1 MHFIKALT
9 VPIVISAVKGCSMP
23 GPMVSQAKQ
32 QLNAIIDAY
41 LSVSDVERVLVA
53 CDYADTAHDGVA
65 RKSGEP
71 YILHPIAVSCIL
83 AHMRLD
89 AETLMAALLH
99 DVIEDTE
106 FTKQDITEKFGLTV
120 AELVDG
126 VTKLSQSSDKEYNK
140 AASFRKILQATLQ
153 DPRVI
158 IIKLADRYHN
168 MTTLGALRP
177 DKRARIAQETFEIFV
192 PMARLVGM
200 NEMADNLEHLCY
212 QNLDLDMYNNVQEA
226 LLQTKP
232 KRCEYQTKWENNLT
246 TLLEQH
252 QITGRIKKK
261 NNNIELLRHFVKND
275 IDLQELTHSHAFEII
290 LQSIADCDR
299 LAEILKE
306 SFKVLSYAD
315 HIRRPLPGGNQ
326 SLMLRLKGE
335 KTTLSLTIQT
345 ELMRK
350 AARFGV
356 VLGENAPQ
364 ACRSAIQASMQ
375 NLNVLV
381 DGECAKTTF
390 SELLDYLH
398 QEKIWVYTPH
408 GHLHELPQGAT
419 AVDFAYSASLFLGN
433 HAVGAKINGET
444 KPLSTPLLSGQ
455 VIEIITDVLATPN
468 PDWLSFINTQKARRA
483 LQNILRDQD
492 QDEQRLV
499 GQQALNRALKLFNRS
514 VSDLSLADWE
524 NLLNWR
530 HLNDKEQLFEQ
541 IAVGDLLPQLVANHL
556 FSQDTIQ
563 TSNNSSR
570 LILGTDGIDVK
581 YAHCCNPVLGDPI
594 QGHLS
599 RRGLIV
605 HRARCHNLLHE
616 QQQHPENIM
625 PLQWTTEDSED
636 ISFTAY
642 LCLNMLLNDEQ
653 ISELIYLC
661 RKEKVGV
668 ETVRS
673 HEDKTYVNIVVHNRK
688 QIAEVIRN
696 LRMHF
701 GFPRISRLAQPIA
714 ITESAKVAS

>member
-1 MHFIKALT
+1 
-9 VPIVISAVKGCSMP
+9 MP
-23 GPMVSQAKQ
+23 GPQVSQARQ
-32 QLNAIIDAY
+32 QLKIIIDAY
-41 LSVSDVERVLVA
+41 LDASDVERVLVA
-53 CDYADTAHDGVA
+53 CDYADQAHDGVT

-71 YILHPIAVSCIL
+71 YILHPIAVSSIL
-83 AHMRLD
+83 SHMRLD
-89 AETLMAALLH
+89 TETLMAALLH

-106 FTKQDITEKFGLTV
+106 FSKEDITEKFGRTV

-126 VTKLSQSSDKEYNK
+126 VTKLSHSSDKAYNK

-168 MTTLGALRP
+168 MTTLESLRP
-177 DKRARIAQETFEIFV
+177 DKRARIAQETFDIFV
-192 PMARLVGM
+192 PMARIVGM

-212 QNLDLDMYNNVQEA
+212 QNLDLDMYNGVQQA

-232 KRCEYQTKWENNLT
+232 KRCQYQSLWEKNLT
-246 TLLEQH
+246 DLLQQH
-252 QITGRIKKK
+252 EISGRIKKK

-275 IDLQELTHSHAFEII
+275 INLQELTHSHAFEII
-290 LQSIADCDR
+290 LHSIADCDR
-299 LAEILKE
+299 LAEILRE
-306 SFKVLSYAD
+306 NFQILHYED

-326 SLMLRLKGE
+326 SLMMRLKGE

-381 DGECAKTTF
+381 DGACAKTTF

-408 GHLHELPQGAT
+408 GQLHELPQGAT
-419 AVDFAYSASLFLGN
+419 AVDFAYAASLFLGN
-433 HAVGAKINGET
+433 HAVGAKINGAS
-444 KPLSTPLLSGQ
+444 KPLSTPLTSGQ
-455 VIEIITDVLATPN
+455 VVEIITDVLATPN
-468 PDWLSFINTQKARRA
+468 PDWLSFVNTQKARRA

-492 QDEQRLV
+492 LEEQQLV
-499 GQQALNRALKLFNRS
+499 GQQALSRALKLFNRS
-514 VSDLSLADWE
+514 LKDLTDADWIDI
-524 NLLNWR
+524 LQWR
-530 HLNDKEQLFEQ
+530 HIDSKERLFEQ
-541 IAVGDLLPQLVANHL
+541 VAVGDLLPQLIANHL
-556 FSQDTIQ
+556 YAQHESVDTVYS
-563 TSNNSSR
+563 TR
-570 LILGTDGIDVK
+570 LIQGTEGVDVK

-616 QQQHPENIM
+616 QHLHPENIM
-625 PLQWTTEDSED
+625 PLHWSAED
-636 ISFTAY
+636 IDDVSFTAY
-642 LCLNMLLNDEQ
+642 LSIDMIMNDEQ
-653 ISELIYLC
+653 ISELIYQC
-661 RKEKVGV
+661 RKAKTGV
-668 ETVRS
+668 ESVHS
-673 HEDKTYVNIVVHNRK
+673 DNDKTYVNIVVHNRQ
-688 QIAEVIRN
+688 QIAQIIRD

-701 GFPRISRLAQPIA
+701 GFPRISRLAQPVHIS
-714 ITESAKVAS
+714 EASKAS

>member
-1 MHFIKALT
+1 
-9 VPIVISAVKGCSMP
+9 MP
-23 GPMVSQAKQ
+23 GEEVSQAKQ
-32 QLNAIIDAY
+32 QLKLIIDPY
-41 LSVSDVERVLVA
+41 LSVREVEKVLAA
-53 CDYADTAHDGVA
+53 CDFADLAHTGIT

-83 AHMRLD
+83 ANMRLD

-99 DVIEDTE
+99 DVIEDTQY
-106 FTKQDITEKFGLTV
+106 TKEDIIDKFGLTV

-177 DKRARIAQETFEIFV
+177 DKRARIAQETFDIFV

-200 NEMADNLEHLCY
+200 NEMGDNLENLCY
-212 QNLDLDMYNNVQEA
+212 QNLDLDMFDNVQNA

-232 KRCEYQTKWENNLT
+232 ERCKYQSIWEQNLAE
-246 TLLEQH
+246 LLHNYHIQ
-252 QITGRIKKK
+252 GRIKKK
-261 NNNIELLRHFVKND
+261 NNNIELLRHFVKNEM
-275 IDLQELTHSHAFEII
+275 DLQELTHSHAFEIV

-299 LAEILKE
+299 LEEALRENFQVIQ
-306 SFKVLSYAD
+306 YQD

-326 SLMLRLKGE
+326 SLLIKLKGE

-364 ACRSAIQASMQ
+364 TCRSAIQASMQ
-375 NLNVLV
+375 NLNTLI

-390 SELLDYLH
+390 NDLLDYLH

-408 GHLHELPQGAT
+408 GQLHELPQGAT
-419 AVDFAYSASLFLGN
+419 VVDFAYSASLFLGN
-433 HAVGAKINGET
+433 HAVGAKVDGEI
-444 KPLSTPLLSGQ
+444 KPLSTPLVSGQ

-483 LQNILRDQD
+483 LQHVLKDQD
-492 QDEQRLV
+492 IEEQRLV
-499 GQQALNRALKLFNRS
+499 GAQALSRALKLFNRS
-514 VSDLSLADWE
+514 INDLSEADWLD
-524 NLLNWR
+524 LLQWR
-530 HLNDKEQLFEQ
+530 HIDNKNTLFEQ

-556 FSQDTIQ
+556 FAHDKHPQVE
-563 TSNNSSR
+563 NSDR
-570 LILGTDGIDVK
+570 LIQSTEGVDVK
-581 YAHCCNPVLGDPI
+581 YAHCCNPILGDTI
-594 QGHLS
+594 QGHLT

-605 HRARCHNLLHE
+605 HRIRCHNLLHE
-616 QQQHPENIM
+616 QHLHPENIM
-625 PLQWTTEDSED
+625 PLQWKADD
-636 ISFTAY
+636 VDDVRFTAY
-642 LCLNMLLNDEQ
+642 LAIYMAMNDEQ
-653 ISELIYLC
+653 VSDLIYQC
-661 RKEKVGV
+661 RKNNAGV
-668 ETVRS
+668 EMVHSNEQRTF
-673 HEDKTYVNIVVHNRK
+673 VNIVVNNRK
-688 QIAEVIRN
+688 HIAKVIRD
-696 LRMHF
+696 LRMHY
-701 GFPRISRLAQPIA
+701 GFPRIERLDAPAPQMEI
-714 ITESAKVAS
+714 SKVS

>member
-1 MHFIKALT
+1 
-9 VPIVISAVKGCSMP
+9 MP
-23 GPMVSQAKQ
+23 GPQVSQAKQ
-32 QLNAIIDAY
+32 QLEIIIDAY
-41 LSVSDVERVLVA
+41 LSESDVERVLAA
-53 CDYADTAHDGVA
+53 CDYADMAHDGIV

-89 AETLMAALLH
+89 PETLMAALLH

-106 FTKQDITEKFGLTV
+106 FNKDDITETFGFTV

-126 VTKLSQSSDKEYNK
+126 VTKLSHSSDKEYNK

-158 IIKLADRYHN
+158 IVKLADRYHN
-168 MTTLGALRP
+168 MTTLDALRP
-177 DKRARIAQETFEIFV
+177 DKRARIARETFEIFV
-192 PMARLVGM
+192 PMARIVGM

-212 QNLDLDMYNNVQEA
+212 QNLDLDMYNNVQTA
-226 LLQTKP
+226 LQETKP
-232 KRCEYQTKWENNLT
+232 KRCEYQAKWEKNLT
-246 TLLEQH
+246 ELLQQH
-252 QITGRIKKK
+252 AIQGRIKKK

-299 LAEILKE
+299 LAEILTH
-306 SFKVLSYAD
+306 SFKIQSYED

-326 SLMLRLKGE
+326 SLMMRLKGE

-356 VLGENAPQ
+356 VLGESAPQ

-419 AVDFAYSASLFLGN
+419 AVDFAYAASLFLGN
-433 HAVGAKINGET
+433 HAVGAKINNET
-444 KPLSTPLLSGQ
+444 KPLSTPLVSGQ
-455 VIEIITDVLATPN
+455 VVEIITDVLATPN

-483 LQNILRDQD
+483 IQNILRDQD
-492 QDEQRLV
+492 PDEQRLV
-499 GQQALNRALKLFNRS
+499 GQQALNRALKLFHRS
-514 VSDLSLADWE
+514 IRDLTEADWK
-524 NLLNWR
+524 NLLEWR
-530 HLNDKEQLFEQ
+530 HVSSKEQLFEQ

-556 FSQDTIQ
+556 FAQDQHQNIA
-563 TSNNSSR
+563 SSDR
-570 LILGTDGIDVK
+570 LIQGTEGVDVK

-594 QGHLS
+594 QGHLT

-616 QQQHPENIM
+616 QHQHPENIM
-625 PLQWTTEDSED
+625 LLQWTSDDLED

-642 LCLNMLLNDEQ
+642 LSIDLDMNDEQ
-653 ISELIYLC
+653 ISDLIYQC
-661 RKEKVGV
+661 RKAHSGV
-668 ETVRS
+668 EMVRTQD
-673 HEDKTYVNIVVHNRK
+673 DKTYVNIVVHNRK
-688 QIAEVIRN
+688 QIAQIIRD
-696 LRMHF
+696 LRMYF
-701 GFPRISRLAQPIA
+701 GFPRIIRLAQPVVFS
-714 ITESAKVAS
+714 EASKAS

>member
-1 MHFIKALT
+1 
-9 VPIVISAVKGCSMP
+9 MP
-23 GPMVSQAKQ
+23 GADVNQAKQ
-32 QLNAIIDAY
+32 QLKTIIDAY
-41 LSVSDVERVLVA
+41 LSERDVERVLEA
-53 CDYADTAHDGVA
+53 CDYADMAHDGVT

-71 YILHPIAVSCIL
+71 YVLHPIAVSCIL

-106 FTKQDITEKFGLTV
+106 FSKEDITEKFGRVV

-126 VTKLSQSSDKEYNK
+126 VTKLSHSSDKEFNK

-158 IIKLADRYHN
+158 IIKLSDRYHN
-168 MTTLGALRP
+168 MTTLDALRP
-177 DKRARIAQETFEIFV
+177 DKRARIAQETFDVFV
-192 PMARLVGM
+192 PMARIVGM

-212 QNLDLDMYNNVQEA
+212 QNLDLDMYNNIQEV

-232 KRCEYQTKWENNLT
+232 KRCEYQAIWESKLSS
-246 TLLEQH
+246 LLEQH
-252 QITGRIKKK
+252 QLTGRIKKK

-275 IDLQELTHSHAFEII
+275 LNLQELTHSHAFEII
-290 LQSIADCDR
+290 LNSIADCDR
-299 LAEILKE
+299 LAEVLGE
-306 SFKVLSYAD
+306 NFKVLKYAD

-326 SLMLRLKGE
+326 SLLMTLKGE

-381 DGECAKTTF
+381 DGDCAKTTF
-390 SELLDYLH
+390 NDLLDYLH
-398 QEKIWVYTPH
+398 QEKIWVYTPQ

-419 AVDFAYSASLFLGN
+419 VVDFAYSASLFLGN
-433 HAVGAKINGET
+433 HAVGAKIDGET
-444 KPLSTPLLSGQ
+444 KSLSTALSHGQ
-455 VIEIITDVLATPN
+455 VIEIITDVLASPN

-492 QDEQRLV
+492 IEEQRLV
-499 GQQALNRALKLFNRS
+499 GQQALDRALKLFNRS
-514 VSDLSLADWE
+514 TKDLTPDDWTD
-524 NLLNWR
+524 LLQWR
-530 HLNDKEQLFEQ
+530 HLESKDRLFEQ

-556 FSQDTIQ
+556 FSQDHYSEDSQ
-563 TSNNSSR
+563 R
-570 LILGTDGIDVK
+570 LIQGTEGVDVK

-605 HRARCHNLLHE
+605 HRARCRNLLHE
-616 QQQHPENIM
+616 QHLHPENIM
-625 PLQWTTEDSED
+625 PLQWNNKHDAIEEV
-636 ISFTAY
+636 SFTAY
-642 LCLNMLLNDEQ
+642 LAIDMSLNDEQ
-653 ISELIYLC
+653 ISDLIYQC
-661 RKEKVGV
+661 RKEHTGV
-668 ETVRS
+668 EMVRPN
-673 HEDKTYVNIVVHNRK
+673 DGKTYVNIVVNNR
-688 QIAEVIRN
+688 QHIAKIIRE
-696 LRMHF
+696 LRMQF
-701 GFPRISRLAQPIA
+701 GFPRIGRLFQPIP
-714 ITESAKVAS
+714 INESSKVAS

>member
-1 MHFIKALT
+1 
-9 VPIVISAVKGCSMP
+9 MP
-23 GPMVSQAKQ
+23 GPQVSQARQ
-32 QLNAIIDAY
+32 QLKIIIDAY
-41 LSVSDVERVLVA
+41 LSVSEVERVLLA
-53 CDYADTAHDGVA
+53 CDYADIAHDGVT

-71 YILHPIAVSCIL
+71 YILHPIAVSSIL
-83 AHMRLD
+83 SHMRLD

-106 FTKQDITEKFGLTV
+106 FNKDDISKNFGHTV

-126 VTKLSQSSDKEYNK
+126 VTKLSHSSDKEYNK

-168 MTTLGALRP
+168 MTTLGSLRP
-177 DKRARIAQETFEIFV
+177 DKRRRIAQETFDIFV
-192 PMARLVGM
+192 PMARIVGM

-212 QNLDLDMYNNVQEA
+212 QNLDLDMYNNIQEA

-232 KRCEYQTKWENNLT
+232 KRCDYQSLWEKNLT
-246 TLLEQH
+246 DLLQQH
-252 QITGRIKKK
+252 QISGRIKKK

-275 IDLQELTHSHAFEII
+275 INLQELTHSHAFEII
-290 LQSIADCDR
+290 LHSIADCDR
-299 LAEILKE
+299 LAEILRE
-306 SFKVLSYAD
+306 NFQILHYED

-326 SLMLRLKGE
+326 SLMMRLKGE
-335 KTTLSLTIQT
+335 KTTLSLTLQT

-375 NLNVLV
+375 NLNVLI
-381 DGECAKTTF
+381 DGACAKTTF
-390 SELLDYLH
+390 SDLLDYLH

-444 KPLSTPLLSGQ
+444 KPLSTPLVSGQ

-468 PDWLSFINTQKARRA
+468 PDWLSFVNTQKARRA
-483 LQNILRDQD
+483 LQNILREQD
-492 QDEQRLV
+492 IEEQQLV

-514 VSDLSLADWE
+514 SKDLTEADWIDI
-524 NLLNWR
+524 LQWR
-530 HLNDKEQLFEQ
+530 HVETKEQLFEQ

-556 FSQDTIQ
+556 FAHDQNIEIQ
-563 TSNNSSR
+563 FSTR
-570 LILGTDGIDVK
+570 LIQGTEGVDVK

-616 QQQHPENIM
+616 QHLHPENIM
-625 PLQWTTEDSED
+625 PLQWSSEDIED
-636 ISFTAY
+636 ISFNAY
-642 LCLNMLLNDEQ
+642 LSIDLSMNDEQ
-653 ISELIYLC
+653 ISDLIYQC
-661 RKEKVGV
+661 RKEKTGV
-668 ETVRS
+668 EMV
-673 HEDKTYVNIVVHNRK
+673 HNHDGKTYVNIVVHNRK
-688 QIAEVIRN
+688 QIAQIIRD

-701 GFPRISRLAQPIA
+701 GFPRIARLGQPIN
-714 ITESAKVAS
+714 ISETSKAS

>member
-1 MHFIKALT
+1 
-9 VPIVISAVKGCSMP
+9 MP
-23 GPMVSQAKQ
+23 GAEVSQAKQ
-32 QLNAIIDAY
+32 QLKLIVDAY
-41 LSVSDVERVLVA
+41 LSEQDVEQVLAA
-53 CDYADTAHDGVA
+53 CDYADLAHDGVT

-89 AETLMAALLH
+89 AQTLMAALLH

-106 FTKQDITEKFGLTV
+106 FTKEDITTKFGRTV

-126 VTKLSQSSDKEYNK
+126 VTKLSHSSDKEYNK

-177 DKRARIAQETFEIFV
+177 DKRARIAQETYDVFV

-200 NEMADNLEHLCY
+200 NEMGDNLEHLCY
-212 QNLDLDMYNNVQEA
+212 QNLDLDMFNNVQEA

-232 KRCEYQTKWENNLT
+232 KRCEYQAKWEKNLT
-246 TLLEQH
+246 ELLQKN
-252 QITGRIKKK
+252 QIQGRIKKK
-261 NNNIELLRHFVKND
+261 NNNIELIRHFVKNH

-290 LQSIADCDR
+290 LQTIADCDL
-299 LAEILKE
+299 LADILRE
-306 SFKVLSYAD
+306 HFQILHFAD

-326 SLMLRLKGE
+326 ALMLRLKGE

-364 ACRSAIQASMQ
+364 ACRSAIQASMKS
-375 NLNVLV
+375 LNVLV

-390 SELLDYLH
+390 NELLDYLH
-398 QEKIWVYTPH
+398 QEKIGVYTPH

-419 AVDFAYSASLFLGN
+419 AVDFAYAASLFLGN
-433 HAVGAKINGET
+433 HAIGAKINGEL
-444 KPLSTPLLSGQ
+444 KPLSTPLMNGQ
-455 VIEIITDVLATPN
+455 VVEVITDVLATPN

-492 QDEQRLV
+492 IEEQRLV
-499 GQQALNRALKLFNRS
+499 GQQALNRALKMFNRS
-514 VSDLSLADWE
+514 VKDLTEADWI
-524 NLLNWR
+524 NLLQWR
-530 HLNDKEQLFEQ
+530 HLDSKDRLFEQ

-556 FSQDTIQ
+556 FVLDKNTQDH
-563 TSNNSSR
+563 SSDR
-570 LILGTDGIDVK
+570 LIQGTQGVDVK
-581 YAHCCNPVLGDPI
+581 YGHCCNPILGDPI

-616 QQQHPENIM
+616 QHLHPENIM
-625 PLQWTTEDSED
+625 PLQWNDNNAVIEDV
-636 ISFTAY
+636 SFTAY
-642 LCLNMLLNDEQ
+642 LCIDMYLDDEQ
-653 ISELIYLC
+653 ISDLIYQC
-661 RKEKVGV
+661 RKAHNGV
-668 ETVRS
+668 EMVRA
-673 HEDKTYVNIVVHNRK
+673 HEGKTYVNVVVNNRQ
-688 QIAEVIRN
+688 QIAKIIRD

-701 GFPRISRLAQPIA
+701 GFPRIIRLDLPAS
-714 ITESAKVAS
+714 ITEASKAS

>member
-1 MHFIKALT
+1 
-9 VPIVISAVKGCSMP
+9 MP
-23 GPMVSQAKQ
+23 GPQVSQAKQ
-32 QLNAIIDAY
+32 QLHIIIDAY
-41 LSVSDVERVLVA
+41 LNAGDVERVLTA
-53 CDYADTAHDGVA
+53 CDYADLAHDGIT

-106 FTKQDITEKFGLTV
+106 FTKEDISEKFGQTV

-126 VTKLSQSSDKEYNK
+126 VTKLSHSSDKEYNK

-158 IIKLADRYHN
+158 IVKLADRYHN
-168 MTTLGALRP
+168 MTTLDALRP
-177 DKRARIAQETFEIFV
+177 DKRARIARETFEIFV

-212 QNLDLDMYNNVQEA
+212 QNLDLDMYNNVQDA
-226 LLQTKP
+226 LQQTKS
-232 KRCEYQTKWENNLT
+232 KRCEYQAIWEQKLHE
-246 TLLEQH
+246 LLEKHTLQ
-252 QITGRIKKK
+252 GRIKKK

-299 LAEILKE
+299 FAELLKD
-306 SFKVLSYAD
+306 SFQVLSFED

-326 SLMLRLKGE
+326 SLNIRLRGI

-350 AARFGV
+350 TARFGV

-364 ACRSAIQASMQ
+364 GCRSAIQASMQ

-390 SELLDYLH
+390 NELLDYLH

-433 HAVGAKINGET
+433 HAVGAKIDGET
-444 KPLSTPLLSGQ
+444 KPLSTPLGSGQ
-455 VIEIITDVLATPN
+455 VIEIITDVLASPN

-483 LQNILRDQD
+483 IQNLLRDQD
-492 QDEQRLV
+492 IDEQRMV
-499 GQQALNRALKLFNRS
+499 GEQAMNRALRLFNRS
-514 VSDLSLADWE
+514 IQDLTAADW
-524 NLLNWR
+524 NNILDWR
-530 HLNDKEQLFEQ
+530 HVQTQEQLYEQ

-556 FSQDTIQ
+556 FALDREQS
-563 TSNNSSR
+563 SNSNR
-570 LILGTDGIDVK
+570 LIQGTDGVDVK

-594 QGHLS
+594 QGHLT

-616 QQQHPENIM
+616 QNQHPENIM
-625 PLQWTTEDSED
+625 PLHWTDENNED

-642 LCLNMLLNDEQ
+642 LSIEMPMDDEQ
-653 ISELIYLC
+653 ISELIYQC
-661 RKEKVGV
+661 RKARCGV
-668 ETVRS
+668 ESVRN
-673 HEDKTYVNIVVHNRK
+673 HDGKTQVNVVVHNRK
-688 QIAEVIRN
+688 EIAQLIRD
-696 LRMHF
+696 LRMHY
-701 GFPRISRLAQPIA
+701 GFPRIIRLPQPIN
-714 ITESAKVAS
+714 ITENSKAS

>member
-1 MHFIKALT
+1 
-9 VPIVISAVKGCSMP
+9 MP
-23 GPMVSQAKQ
+23 GPQVSQAKL
-32 QLNAIIDAY
+32 QLKSIIDAY
-41 LSVSDVERVLVA
+41 LNTSDVERVLVA
-53 CDYADTAHDGVA
+53 CDYADLAHDGIT

-71 YILHPIAVSCIL
+71 YILHPISVSCIL

-106 FTKQDITEKFGLTV
+106 FSKDDITEKFGKTV

-126 VTKLSQSSDKEYNK
+126 VTKLSHSSDKEYNK

-168 MTTLGALRP
+168 MTTLEALRP

-192 PMARLVGM
+192 PMARIVGM

-212 QNLDLDMYNNVQEA
+212 QNLDLDMYNDVQAA
-226 LLQTKP
+226 LLETKP
-232 KRCEYQTKWENNLT
+232 KRCEYQSKWENKLT
-246 TLLEQH
+246 GLLAEH
-252 QITGRIKKK
+252 NISGRIKKK

-290 LQSIADCDR
+290 LTSIADCDR
-299 LAEILKE
+299 LAEILQE
-306 SFKVLSYAD
+306 NLKVLHFAD

-326 SLMLRLKGE
+326 SLLLRLKGE

-375 NLNVLV
+375 NLNVLIG
-381 DGECAKTTF
+381 GECAKTTF

-419 AVDFAYSASLFLGN
+419 AVDFAYAASLFLGN
-433 HAVGAKINGET
+433 HAIGAKVNGET
-444 KPLSTPLLSGQ
+444 KPLSTPLISGQ
-455 VIEIITDVLATPN
+455 VVEVITDVLATPN
-468 PDWLSFINTQKARRA
+468 PDWLSFVNTQKARRA
-483 LQNILRDQD
+483 IQNILRDQD
-492 QDEQRLV
+492 IEEQRLV
-499 GQQALNRALKLFNRS
+499 GQQALNRALKLFQRS
-514 VSDLSLADWE
+514 VKDLDEADWA
-524 NLLNWR
+524 NLLQWR
-530 HLNDKEQLFEQ
+530 LIDSKDRLYEQ

-556 FSQDTIQ
+556 FAHDTTNEQD
-563 TSNNSSR
+563 SER
-570 LILGTDGIDVK
+570 LIQGTDGVDVK
-581 YAHCCNPVLGDPI
+581 YAHCCNPVLGDHI

-605 HRARCHNLLHE
+605 HRNRCHNLLHE
-616 QQQHPENIM
+616 QNIHPENIM
-625 PLQWTTEDSED
+625 PLQWTKGSSED
-636 ISFTAY
+636 ISFSAF
-642 LCLNMLLNDEQ
+642 LCIDMPLTDEQ
-653 ISELIYLC
+653 ISELIYQC

-668 ETVRS
+668 ESVRS
-673 HEDKTYVNIVVHNRK
+673 HEAKTFVNIVVHNRK
-688 QIAEVIRN
+688 EIAKIIRE
-696 LRMHF
+696 LRMLF
-701 GFPRISRLAQPIA
+701 GFPRIIRLNQSLSVNE
-714 ITESAKVAS
+714 TSKAS

>member
-1 MHFIKALT
+1 
-9 VPIVISAVKGCSMP
+9 MP
-23 GPMVSQAKQ
+23 GEEVSQAKQ
-32 QLNAIIDAY
+32 QLKLIIDPY
-41 LSVSDVERVLVA
+41 LSVREVEKVLAA
-53 CDYADTAHDGVA
+53 CDFADLAHTGII

-83 AHMRLD
+83 ANMRLD

-99 DVIEDTE
+99 DVIEDTQY
-106 FTKQDITEKFGLTV
+106 TKEDIIEKFGLTV

-177 DKRARIAQETFEIFV
+177 DKRARIAQETFDIFV

-200 NEMADNLEHLCY
+200 NEMGDNLENLCY
-212 QNLDLDMYNNVQEA
+212 QNLDLDMFDNVQNA

-232 KRCEYQTKWENNLT
+232 ERCKYQSIWEQNLAE
-246 TLLEQH
+246 LLHNYHIQ
-252 QITGRIKKK
+252 GRIKKK
-261 NNNIELLRHFVKND
+261 NNNIELLRHFVKNEM
-275 IDLQELTHSHAFEII
+275 DLQELTHSHAFEIV

-299 LAEILKE
+299 LEEALRENFQVIQ
-306 SFKVLSYAD
+306 YQD

-326 SLMLRLKGE
+326 SLLIKLKGE

-364 ACRSAIQASMQ
+364 TCRSAIQASMQ
-375 NLNVLV
+375 NLNTLI

-390 SELLDYLH
+390 NDLLDYLH

-408 GHLHELPQGAT
+408 GQLHELPQGAT
-419 AVDFAYSASLFLGN
+419 VVDFAYSASLFLGN
-433 HAVGAKINGET
+433 HAVGAKVDGEI
-444 KPLSTPLLSGQ
+444 KPLSTPLVSGQ

-483 LQNILRDQD
+483 LQHVLKDQD
-492 QDEQRLV
+492 IEEQRLV
-499 GQQALNRALKLFNRS
+499 GAQALSRALKLFNRS
-514 VSDLSLADWE
+514 INDLSEADWLD
-524 NLLNWR
+524 LLQWR
-530 HLNDKEQLFEQ
+530 HIDNKNTLFEQ

-556 FSQDTIQ
+556 FAHDKHPQVE
-563 TSNNSSR
+563 NSDR
-570 LILGTDGIDVK
+570 LIQSTEGVDVK
-581 YAHCCNPVLGDPI
+581 YAHCCNPILGDPI
-594 QGHLS
+594 QGHLT

-605 HRARCHNLLHE
+605 HRIRCHNLLHE
-616 QQQHPENIM
+616 QHLHPENIM
-625 PLQWTTEDSED
+625 PLQWKADD
-636 ISFTAY
+636 VDDVRFTAY
-642 LCLNMLLNDEQ
+642 LAIYMAMNDEQ
-653 ISELIYLC
+653 VSDLIYQC
-661 RKEKVGV
+661 RKNNAGV
-668 ETVRS
+668 EMVHSNEQRTF
-673 HEDKTYVNIVVHNRK
+673 VNIVVNNRK
-688 QIAEVIRN
+688 HIAKVIRD
-696 LRMHF
+696 LRMHY
-701 GFPRISRLAQPIA
+701 GFPRIERLDAPAPQMEI
-714 ITESAKVAS
+714 SKVS

>member
-1 MHFIKALT
+1 
-9 VPIVISAVKGCSMP
+9 MP
-23 GPMVSQAKQ
+23 GPQVSQAKQ
-32 QLNAIIDAY
+32 QLEIIIDAY
-41 LSVSDVERVLVA
+41 LSESDVERVLAA
-53 CDYADTAHDGVA
+53 CDYADMAHDGIV

-89 AETLMAALLH
+89 PETLMAALLH
-99 DVIEDTE
+99 DVIEDTD
-106 FTKQDITEKFGLTV
+106 FNKDDITETFGFTV

-126 VTKLSQSSDKEYNK
+126 VTKLSHSSDKEYNK

-158 IIKLADRYHN
+158 IVKLADRYHN
-168 MTTLGALRP
+168 MTTLDALRP
-177 DKRARIAQETFEIFV
+177 DKRARIARETFEIFV
-192 PMARLVGM
+192 PMARIVGM

-212 QNLDLDMYNNVQEA
+212 QNLDLDMYNNVQAA
-226 LLQTKP
+226 LLETKP
-232 KRCEYQTKWENNLT
+232 KRCEYQAKWEKNLT
-246 TLLEQH
+246 ELLQ
-252 QITGRIKKK
+252 QNAIQGRIKKK

-299 LAEILKE
+299 LAEILTQ
-306 SFKVLSYAD
+306 SFKIQSYED

-326 SLMLRLKGE
+326 SLMMRLKGE

-356 VLGENAPQ
+356 VLGESAPQ

-419 AVDFAYSASLFLGN
+419 AVDFAYAASLFLGN
-433 HAVGAKINGET
+433 HAVGAKINNET
-444 KPLSTPLLSGQ
+444 KPLSTPLVSGQ
-455 VIEIITDVLATPN
+455 VVEIITDVLATPN

-483 LQNILRDQD
+483 IQNILRDQD
-492 QDEQRLV
+492 PDEQRLV
-499 GQQALNRALKLFNRS
+499 GQQALNRALKLFHRS
-514 VSDLSLADWE
+514 IRDLTEADWK
-524 NLLNWR
+524 NLLEWR
-530 HLNDKEQLFEQ
+530 HVSSKEQLFEQ

-556 FSQDTIQ
+556 FAQDQHQNIA
-563 TSNNSSR
+563 SSDR
-570 LILGTDGIDVK
+570 LIQGTEGVDVK

-594 QGHLS
+594 QGHLT

-616 QQQHPENIM
+616 QHQHPENIM
-625 PLQWTTEDSED
+625 LLQWTSDDLED

-642 LCLNMLLNDEQ
+642 LSIDLDMNDEQ
-653 ISELIYLC
+653 ISDLIYQC
-661 RKEKVGV
+661 RKAHSGV
-668 ETVRS
+668 EMVRTQD
-673 HEDKTYVNIVVHNRK
+673 DKTYVNIVVHNRR
-688 QIAEVIRN
+688 QIAQIIRD
-696 LRMHF
+696 LRMYF
-701 GFPRISRLAQPIA
+701 GFPRIIRLAQPVVFS
-714 ITESAKVAS
+714 EASKAS

>member
-1 MHFIKALT
+1 
-9 VPIVISAVKGCSMP
+9 MP
-23 GPMVSQAKQ
+23 GPQVSQAKQ
-32 QLNAIIDAY
+32 QLEIIIDAY
-41 LSVSDVERVLVA
+41 LSESDVERVLAA
-53 CDYADTAHDGVA
+53 CDYADMAHDGIV

-89 AETLMAALLH
+89 PETLMAALLH
-99 DVIEDTE
+99 DVIEDTD
-106 FTKQDITEKFGLTV
+106 FNKDDITETFGFTV

-126 VTKLSQSSDKEYNK
+126 VTKLSHSSDKEYNK

-158 IIKLADRYHN
+158 IVKLADRYHN
-168 MTTLGALRP
+168 MTTLDALRS
-177 DKRARIAQETFEIFV
+177 DKRARIARETFEIFV
-192 PMARLVGM
+192 PMARIVGM

-212 QNLDLDMYNNVQEA
+212 QNLDLDMYNNVQTA
-226 LLQTKP
+226 LQETKP
-232 KRCEYQTKWENNLT
+232 KRCEYQAKWEKNLT
-246 TLLEQH
+246 ELLQ
-252 QITGRIKKK
+252 QNAIQGRIKKK

-299 LAEILKE
+299 LAEILTQ
-306 SFKVLSYAD
+306 SFKIQSYED

-326 SLMLRLKGE
+326 SLMMRLKGE

-356 VLGENAPQ
+356 VLGESAPQ

-419 AVDFAYSASLFLGN
+419 AVDFAYAASLFLGN
-433 HAVGAKINGET
+433 HAVGAKINNET
-444 KPLSTPLLSGQ
+444 KPLSTPLVSGQ
-455 VIEIITDVLATPN
+455 VVEIITDVLATPN

-483 LQNILRDQD
+483 IQNILRDQD
-492 QDEQRLV
+492 PDEQRLV
-499 GQQALNRALKLFNRS
+499 GQQALNRALKLFHRS
-514 VSDLSLADWE
+514 IRDLTEADWK
-524 NLLNWR
+524 NLLEWR
-530 HLNDKEQLFEQ
+530 HVSSKEQLFEQ

-556 FSQDTIQ
+556 FAQDQHQNIA
-563 TSNNSSR
+563 SSDR
-570 LILGTDGIDVK
+570 LIQGTEGVDVK

-594 QGHLS
+594 QGHLT

-616 QQQHPENIM
+616 QHQHPENIM
-625 PLQWTTEDSED
+625 LLQWTSDDLED

-642 LCLNMLLNDEQ
+642 LSIDLDMNDEQ
-653 ISELIYLC
+653 ISDLIYQC
-661 RKEKVGV
+661 RKAHSGV
-668 ETVRS
+668 EMVRTQD
-673 HEDKTYVNIVVHNRK
+673 DKTYVNIVVHNRK
-688 QIAEVIRN
+688 QIAQIIRD
-696 LRMHF
+696 LRMYF
-701 GFPRISRLAQPIA
+701 GFPRIIRLAQPVVFS
-714 ITESAKVAS
+714 EASKAS

>member
-1 MHFIKALT
+1 
-9 VPIVISAVKGCSMP
+9 MP
-23 GPMVSQAKQ
+23 GPQVSQAKQ
-32 QLNAIIDAY
+32 QLEIIIDAY
-41 LSVSDVERVLVA
+41 LSESDVERVLAA
-53 CDYADTAHDGVA
+53 CDYADMAHDGIV

-89 AETLMAALLH
+89 PETLMAALLH
-99 DVIEDTE
+99 DVIEDTD
-106 FTKQDITEKFGLTV
+106 FNKDDITETFGFTV

-126 VTKLSQSSDKEYNK
+126 VTKLSHSSDKEYNK

-158 IIKLADRYHN
+158 IVKLADRYHN
-168 MTTLGALRP
+168 MTTLDALRP
-177 DKRARIAQETFEIFV
+177 DKRARIARETFEIFV
-192 PMARLVGM
+192 PMARIVGM

-212 QNLDLDMYNNVQEA
+212 QNLDLDMYNNVQAA
-226 LLQTKP
+226 LLETKP
-232 KRCEYQTKWENNLT
+232 KRCEYQAKWEKNLT
-246 TLLEQH
+246 ELLQ
-252 QITGRIKKK
+252 QNAIQGRIKKK

-299 LAEILKE
+299 LAEILTQ
-306 SFKVLSYAD
+306 SFKIQSYED

-326 SLMLRLKGE
+326 SLMMRLKGE

-356 VLGENAPQ
+356 VLGESAPQ

-419 AVDFAYSASLFLGN
+419 AVDFAYAASLFLGN
-433 HAVGAKINGET
+433 HAVGAKINNET
-444 KPLSTPLLSGQ
+444 KPLSTPLVSGQ
-455 VIEIITDVLATPN
+455 VVEIITDVLATPN

-483 LQNILRDQD
+483 IQNILRDQD
-492 QDEQRLV
+492 PDEQRLV
-499 GQQALNRALKLFNRS
+499 GQQALNRALKLFHRS
-514 VSDLSLADWE
+514 IRDLTEADWK
-524 NLLNWR
+524 NLLEWR
-530 HLNDKEQLFEQ
+530 HVSSKEQLFEQ

-556 FSQDTIQ
+556 FAQDQHQNIA
-563 TSNNSSR
+563 SSDR
-570 LILGTDGIDVK
+570 LIQGTEGVDVK

-594 QGHLS
+594 QGHLT

-616 QQQHPENIM
+616 QNQHPENIM
-625 PLQWTTEDSED
+625 LLQWTSDDLED

-642 LCLNMLLNDEQ
+642 LSIDLDMNDEQ
-653 ISELIYLC
+653 ISDLIYQC
-661 RKEKVGV
+661 RKAHSGV
-668 ETVRS
+668 EMVRTQD
-673 HEDKTYVNIVVHNRK
+673 DKTYVNIVVHNRK
-688 QIAEVIRN
+688 QIAQIIRD
-696 LRMHF
+696 LRMYF
-701 GFPRISRLAQPIA
+701 GFPRIIRLAQPVVFS
-714 ITESAKVAS
+714 EASKAS

>member
-1 MHFIKALT
+1 
-9 VPIVISAVKGCSMP
+9 MP
-23 GPMVSQAKQ
+23 GPQVSQARQ
-32 QLNAIIDAY
+32 QLKIIIDAY
-41 LSVSDVERVLVA
+41 LDASDVERVLAA
-53 CDYADTAHDGVA
+53 CDYADLAHDGVT

-71 YILHPIAVSCIL
+71 YILHPIAVSSIL
-83 AHMRLD
+83 SHMRLD

-106 FTKQDITEKFGLTV
+106 FNKDDIAEKFGRTV

-126 VTKLSQSSDKEYNK
+126 VTKLSHSSDKEYNK

-168 MTTLGALRP
+168 MTTLGSLRP
-177 DKRARIAQETFEIFV
+177 DKRMRIAQETSDIFV
-192 PMARLVGM
+192 PMARIVGM

-212 QNLDLDMYNNVQEA
+212 QNLDLDMFNNVQEA

-232 KRCEYQTKWENNLT
+232 KRCEYQSLWEKNLT
-246 TLLEQH
+246 ELLQQH
-252 QITGRIKKK
+252 QISGRIKKK

-299 LAEILKE
+299 LAEILRE
-306 SFKVLSYAD
+306 NFQILHYED

-326 SLMLRLKGE
+326 SLMMRLKGE

-356 VLGENAPQ
+356 ILGENAPQ

-375 NLNVLV
+375 NLNVLI
-381 DGECAKTTF
+381 DGACAKTTF
-390 SELLDYLH
+390 SDLLDYLH

-419 AVDFAYSASLFLGN
+419 VVDFAYSASLFLGN
-433 HAVGAKINGET
+433 HAVGAKINGEI
-444 KPLSTPLLSGQ
+444 KPLSTPLVSGQ

-483 LQNILRDQD
+483 IQNILRDQD
-492 QDEQRLV
+492 IEEQQLV

-514 VSDLSLADWE
+514 ITDLTDADW
-524 NLLNWR
+524 LDILQWR
-530 HLNDKEQLFEQ
+530 HIESQEQLFEQ

-556 FSQDTIQ
+556 FAQGQNIDPQAST
-563 TSNNSSR
+563 R
-570 LILGTDGIDVK
+570 LIQGTEGVDVK

-616 QQQHPENIM
+616 QHLHPENIM
-625 PLQWTTEDSED
+625 PLHWTSDDAND

-642 LCLNMLLNDEQ
+642 LSVDMVMNDEQ
-653 ISELIYLC
+653 ISDLIYQC
-661 RKEKVGV
+661 RKEKTGV
-668 ETVRS
+668 EMVHN
-673 HEDKTYVNIVVHNRK
+673 HESKTYVNIVVHNRK
-688 QIAEVIRN
+688 QIAQIIRD

-701 GFPRISRLAQPIA
+701 GFPRITRLAQPIN
-714 ITESAKVAS
+714 ISEASKAS

>member
-1 MHFIKALT
+1 
-9 VPIVISAVKGCSMP
+9 MP
-23 GPMVSQAKQ
+23 GAEVNQAKQ
-32 QLNAIIDAY
+32 QLKTIIDAY
-41 LSVSDVERVLVA
+41 LSERDVERVLEA
-53 CDYADTAHDGVA
+53 CDYADMAHDGVT

-106 FTKQDITEKFGLTV
+106 FTKEDITSKFSRTV

-126 VTKLSQSSDKEYNK
+126 VTKLSHSSDKEFNK

-158 IIKLADRYHN
+158 IIKLSDRYHN
-168 MTTLGALRP
+168 MTTLDALRP
-177 DKRARIAQETFEIFV
+177 DKRARIAQETFDVFV
-192 PMARLVGM
+192 PMARIVGM

-232 KRCEYQTKWENNLT
+232 KRCEYQAIWENKLT
-246 TLLEQH
+246 ALLQDNAL
-252 QITGRIKKK
+252 QGRIKKK

-275 IDLQELTHSHAFEII
+275 INLQELTHSHAFEII

-299 LAEILKE
+299 LAEMLRDN
-306 SFKVLSYAD
+306 FQVLSYAD

-381 DGECAKTTF
+381 DGDCAKTTF
-390 SELLDYLH
+390 NELLDYLH
-398 QEKIWVYTPH
+398 QEKIWVYTPQ

-419 AVDFAYSASLFLGN
+419 VVDFAYSASLFLGN
-433 HAVGAKINGET
+433 HAVGAKIDGET
-444 KPLSTPLLSGQ
+444 KSLSTALSNGQ
-455 VIEIITDVLATPN
+455 VIEVITDVLASPN

-483 LQNILRDQD
+483 LQNMLRDQD
-492 QDEQRLV
+492 IEEQRLV
-499 GQQALNRALKLFNRS
+499 GQQALDRALKLFNRS
-514 VSDLSLADWE
+514 SKDLTADDWTD
-524 NLLNWR
+524 LLQWR
-530 HLNDKEQLFEQ
+530 HLESKDRLFEQ

-556 FSQDTIQ
+556 FSQDHH
-563 TSNNSSR
+563 SEESER
-570 LILGTDGIDVK
+570 LIQGTEGVDVK

-605 HRARCHNLLHE
+605 HRARCRNLLHE
-616 QQQHPENIM
+616 QHLHPENIM
-625 PLQWTTEDSED
+625 PLNWNNKHDVVEDV
-636 ISFTAY
+636 SFTAY
-642 LCLNMLLNDEQ
+642 LAIDLSLNDEQ
-653 ISELIYLC
+653 ISDLIYQC
-661 RKEKVGV
+661 RKAHTGV
-668 ETVRS
+668 EMVRL
-673 HEDKTYVNIVVHNRK
+673 HEGKTYVNIVVNNR
-688 QIAEVIRN
+688 QHIAKIIRD
-696 LRMHF
+696 LRMQF
-701 GFPRISRLAQPIA
+701 GFPRIGRLFQPLNMH
-714 ITESAKVAS
+714 EPAKAAS

>member
-1 MHFIKALT
+1 
-9 VPIVISAVKGCSMP
+9 MP
-23 GPMVSQAKQ
+23 GAEVNQAKQ
-32 QLNAIIDAY
+32 QLKTIIDAY
-41 LSVSDVERVLVA
+41 LSERDVERVLEA
-53 CDYADTAHDGVA
+53 CDYADMAHDGVT

-106 FTKQDITEKFGLTV
+106 FTKEDITSKFSRTV

-126 VTKLSQSSDKEYNK
+126 VTKLSHSSDKEFNK

-158 IIKLADRYHN
+158 IIKLSDRYHN
-168 MTTLGALRP
+168 MTTLDALRP
-177 DKRARIAQETFEIFV
+177 DKRARIAQETFDVFV
-192 PMARLVGM
+192 PMARIVGM

-226 LLQTKP
+226 LLHTKP
-232 KRCEYQTKWENNLT
+232 KRCEYQAIWESKLT
-246 TLLEQH
+246 ALLQDNAL
-252 QITGRIKKK
+252 QGRIKKK

-275 IDLQELTHSHAFEII
+275 INLQELTHSHAFEII

-299 LAEILKE
+299 LAEMLRDN
-306 SFKVLSYAD
+306 FQVLSYAD

-381 DGECAKTTF
+381 DGDCAKTTF
-390 SELLDYLH
+390 NELLDYLH
-398 QEKIWVYTPH
+398 QEKIWVYTPQ

-419 AVDFAYSASLFLGN
+419 VVDFAYSASLFLGN
-433 HAVGAKINGET
+433 HAVGAKIDGET
-444 KPLSTPLLSGQ
+444 KSLSTALSNGQ
-455 VIEIITDVLATPN
+455 VIEVITDVLASPN

-483 LQNILRDQD
+483 LQNMLRDQD
-492 QDEQRLV
+492 IEEQRLV
-499 GQQALNRALKLFNRS
+499 GQQALDRALKLFNRS
-514 VSDLSLADWE
+514 SKDLTADDWTD
-524 NLLNWR
+524 LLHWR
-530 HLNDKEQLFEQ
+530 HLESKDRLFEQ

-556 FSQDTIQ
+556 FSQDHH
-563 TSNNSSR
+563 SEESER
-570 LILGTDGIDVK
+570 LIQGTEGVDVK

-605 HRARCHNLLHE
+605 HRARCRNLLHE
-616 QQQHPENIM
+616 QHLHPENIM
-625 PLQWTTEDSED
+625 PLNWNNKHDVVEDV
-636 ISFTAY
+636 SFTAY
-642 LCLNMLLNDEQ
+642 LAIDLSLNDEQ
-653 ISELIYLC
+653 ISDLIYQC
-661 RKEKVGV
+661 RKAHTGV
-668 ETVRS
+668 EMVRP
-673 HEDKTYVNIVVHNRK
+673 HEGKTYVNIVVNNR
-688 QIAEVIRN
+688 QHIAKIIRD
-696 LRMHF
+696 LRMQF
-701 GFPRISRLAQPIA
+701 GFPRIGRLFQPLNIH
-714 ITESAKVAS
+714 EPAKAAS

>member
-1 MHFIKALT
+1 MQ
-9 VPIVISAVKGCSMP
+9 KGCDMS
-23 GPMVSQAKQ
+23 GDVVSKAKQ
-32 QLNAIIDAY
+32 QLKIMIDAY
-41 LSVSDVERVLVA
+41 LKSEDVERVLVA
-53 CDYADTAHDGVA
+53 CDYANVAHSGVT

-71 YILHPIAVSCIL
+71 YILHPISVSCIL
-83 AHMRLD
+83 SHMRLD

-99 DVIEDTE
+99 DVIEDTD
-106 FTKQDITEKFGLTV
+106 FNKDDITEKFGRTV

-126 VTKLSQSSDKEYNK
+126 VTKLSHSSDKEYNK

-177 DKRARIAQETFEIFV
+177 DKRARIAQETLDIFV
-192 PMARLVGM
+192 PMGRIVGM
-200 NEMADNLEHLCY
+200 NEMADNLENLCY
-212 QNLDLDMYNNVQEA
+212 QNLDLDMFNNVQTA
-226 LLQTKP
+226 LAQTKP
-232 KRCEYQTKWENNLT
+232 KRCEYQTIWENK
-246 TLLEQH
+246 LLDLLKNHLIE
-252 QITGRIKKK
+252 GRIKKK
-261 NNNIELLRHFVKND
+261 NNNIELLRHFVKNE

-290 LQSIADCDR
+290 LHSISDCDR
-299 LAEILKE
+299 LSDILRE
-306 SFKVLSYAD
+306 NFQVLHYED

-326 SLMLRLKGE
+326 SLMLKLKGE
-335 KTTLSLTIQT
+335 KTTLSVTIQT

-356 VLGENAPQ
+356 ILGENAPQ

-381 DGECAKTTF
+381 DGACAKTTF
-390 SELLDYLH
+390 SDLLDYLH
-398 QEKIWVYTPH
+398 QEKIWVYTPQ

-433 HAVGAKINGET
+433 HAVGAKVNGEI
-444 KPLSTPLLSGQ
+444 KPLSTPLINGE

-492 QDEQRLV
+492 VEEQRLV
-499 GQQALNRALKLFNRS
+499 GQQALNRALKLFQRS
-514 VSDLSLADWE
+514 IKDLSDADW
-524 NLLNWR
+524 NDLLEWR
-530 HLNDKEQLFEQ
+530 HVASKEALFEQ
-541 IAVGDLLPQLVANHL
+541 IALGDLLPQLVANHL
-556 FSQDTIQ
+556 YSQDHHDQ
-563 TSNNSSR
+563 QHASNR
-570 LILGTDGIDVK
+570 LIQGTDGVDVK

-616 QQQHPENIM
+616 QHIHPENIM
-625 PLQWTTEDSED
+625 PLQWTDD
-636 ISFTAY
+636 DVHDVSFTAY
-642 LCLNMLLNDEQ
+642 LCLDISMNDEQ
-653 ISELIYLC
+653 ISELIYQC
-661 RKEKVGV
+661 RKAKTGVEKVFSQEG
-668 ETVRS
+668 
-673 HEDKTYVNIVVHNRK
+673 KTYVHVVVNNRK
-688 QIAEVIRN
+688 QIAHIIRD

-701 GFPRISRLAQPIA
+701 GFPRISRLSIPLASTAVP
-714 ITESAKVAS
+714 KVS

>member
-1 MHFIKALT
+1 
-9 VPIVISAVKGCSMP
+9 MP
-23 GPMVSQAKQ
+23 GEEVSQAKQ
-32 QLNAIIDAY
+32 QLKLIIDPY
-41 LSVSDVERVLVA
+41 LSVSEVEKVLAA
-53 CDYADTAHDGVA
+53 CDFADLAHTGIT

-83 AHMRLD
+83 ANMRLD

-99 DVIEDTE
+99 DVIEDTQY
-106 FTKQDITEKFGLTV
+106 TKEDIIEKFGLTV

-177 DKRARIAQETFEIFV
+177 DKRARIAQETFDIFV

-200 NEMADNLEHLCY
+200 NEMGDNLENLCY
-212 QNLDLDMYNNVQEA
+212 QNLDLDMFDNVQNA

-232 KRCEYQTKWENNLT
+232 ERCKYQSIWEQNLAE
-246 TLLEQH
+246 LLHNYHIQ
-252 QITGRIKKK
+252 GRIKKK
-261 NNNIELLRHFVKND
+261 NNNIELLRHFVKNEM
-275 IDLQELTHSHAFEII
+275 DLQELTHSHAFEIV

-299 LAEILKE
+299 LVEALRENFQVIQ
-306 SFKVLSYAD
+306 YQD

-326 SLMLRLKGE
+326 SLLIKLKGE

-364 ACRSAIQASMQ
+364 TCRSAIQASMQ
-375 NLNVLV
+375 NLNTLI

-390 SELLDYLH
+390 NDLLDYLH

-408 GHLHELPQGAT
+408 GQLHELPQGAT
-419 AVDFAYSASLFLGN
+419 VVDFAYSASLFLGN
-433 HAVGAKINGET
+433 HAVGAKVDGEI
-444 KPLSTPLLSGQ
+444 KPLSTPLVSGQ

-483 LQNILRDQD
+483 LQHVLKDQD
-492 QDEQRLV
+492 IEEQRLV
-499 GQQALNRALKLFNRS
+499 GAQALSRALKLFNRS
-514 VSDLSLADWE
+514 INDLSDADWLD
-524 NLLNWR
+524 LLQWR
-530 HLNDKEQLFEQ
+530 HIDNKNTLFEQ

-556 FSQDTIQ
+556 FAHDKHPQVE
-563 TSNNSSR
+563 NSDR
-570 LILGTDGIDVK
+570 LIQSTEGVDVK
-581 YAHCCNPVLGDPI
+581 YAHCCNPILGDPI
-594 QGHLS
+594 QGHLT

-605 HRARCHNLLHE
+605 HRIRCHNLLHE
-616 QQQHPENIM
+616 QHLHPENIM
-625 PLQWTTEDSED
+625 PLQWKADD
-636 ISFTAY
+636 VDDVRFTAY
-642 LCLNMLLNDEQ
+642 LAIYMAMNDEQ
-653 ISELIYLC
+653 VSDLIYQC
-661 RKEKVGV
+661 RKNNAGV
-668 ETVRS
+668 EMVHSNEQRTF
-673 HEDKTYVNIVVHNRK
+673 VNIVVNNRK
-688 QIAEVIRN
+688 HIAKVIRD
-696 LRMHF
+696 LRMHY
-701 GFPRISRLAQPIA
+701 GFPRIERLDAPTPQMEI
-714 ITESAKVAS
+714 SKVS

>member
-1 MHFIKALT
+1 
-9 VPIVISAVKGCSMP
+9 MP
-23 GPMVSQAKQ
+23 GPQVSQARQ
-32 QLNAIIDAY
+32 QLKIIIDAY
-41 LSVSDVERVLVA
+41 LDASDVERVLVA
-53 CDYADTAHDGVA
+53 CDYADQAHDGVT

-71 YILHPIAVSCIL
+71 YILHPIAVSSIL
-83 AHMRLD
+83 SHMRLD
-89 AETLMAALLH
+89 TETLMAALLH

-106 FTKQDITEKFGLTV
+106 FNKEDITEKFGRTV

-126 VTKLSQSSDKEYNK
+126 VTKLSHSSDKAYNK

-168 MTTLGALRP
+168 MTTLESLRP
-177 DKRARIAQETFEIFV
+177 DKRARIAQETFDIFV
-192 PMARLVGM
+192 PMARIVGM

-212 QNLDLDMYNNVQEA
+212 QNLDLDMYNGVQQA

-232 KRCEYQTKWENNLT
+232 KRCQYQSLWEKNLT
-246 TLLEQH
+246 DLLQQH
-252 QITGRIKKK
+252 EISGRIKKK

-275 IDLQELTHSHAFEII
+275 INLQELTHSHAFEII
-290 LQSIADCDR
+290 LHSIADCDR
-299 LAEILKE
+299 LAEILRE
-306 SFKVLSYAD
+306 NFQILHYED

-326 SLMLRLKGE
+326 SLMMRLKGE

-381 DGECAKTTF
+381 DGACAKTTF

-408 GHLHELPQGAT
+408 GQLHELPQGAT
-419 AVDFAYSASLFLGN
+419 AVDFAYAASLFLGN
-433 HAVGAKINGET
+433 HAVGAKINGAS
-444 KPLSTPLLSGQ
+444 KPLSTPLTSGQ
-455 VIEIITDVLATPN
+455 VVEIITDVLATPN
-468 PDWLSFINTQKARRA
+468 PDWLSFVNTQKARRA

-492 QDEQRLV
+492 LEEQQLV
-499 GQQALNRALKLFNRS
+499 GQQALSRALKLFNRS
-514 VSDLSLADWE
+514 LKDLTDADWIDI
-524 NLLNWR
+524 LHWR
-530 HLNDKEQLFEQ
+530 HIDSKERLFEQ
-541 IAVGDLLPQLVANHL
+541 VAVGDLLPQLIANHL
-556 FSQDTIQ
+556 YAQHESVDTVYS
-563 TSNNSSR
+563 TR
-570 LILGTDGIDVK
+570 LIQGTEGVDVK
-581 YAHCCNPVLGDPI
+581 YAHCCNPVLDDPI

-616 QQQHPENIM
+616 QHLHPENIM
-625 PLQWTTEDSED
+625 PLHWSAED
-636 ISFTAY
+636 IDDVSFTAY
-642 LCLNMLLNDEQ
+642 LSIDMIMNDEQ
-653 ISELIYLC
+653 ISELIYQC
-661 RKEKVGV
+661 RKAKTGV
-668 ETVRS
+668 ESVHS
-673 HEDKTYVNIVVHNRK
+673 DNDKTYVNIVVHNRQ
-688 QIAEVIRN
+688 QIAQIIRD

-701 GFPRISRLAQPIA
+701 GFPRISRLAQPVHIS
-714 ITESAKVAS
+714 EASKAS

>member
-1 MHFIKALT
+1 
-9 VPIVISAVKGCSMP
+9 MP
-23 GPMVSQAKQ
+23 GPQVSQARQ
-32 QLNAIIDAY
+32 QLKIIIDAY
-41 LSVSDVERVLVA
+41 LDASDVERVLVA
-53 CDYADTAHDGVA
+53 CDYADQAHDGVT

-71 YILHPIAVSCIL
+71 YILHPIAVSSIL
-83 AHMRLD
+83 SHMRLD
-89 AETLMAALLH
+89 TETLMAALLH

-106 FTKQDITEKFGLTV
+106 FSKEDISEKFGRTV

-126 VTKLSQSSDKEYNK
+126 VTKLSHSSDKAYNK

-168 MTTLGALRP
+168 MTTLESLRP
-177 DKRARIAQETFEIFV
+177 DKRARIAQETFDIFV
-192 PMARLVGM
+192 PMARIVGM

-212 QNLDLDMYNNVQEA
+212 QNLDLDMYNDVQQA

-232 KRCEYQTKWENNLT
+232 KRCQYQSLWEKNLT
-246 TLLEQH
+246 DLLQQH
-252 QITGRIKKK
+252 EISGRIKKK

-275 IDLQELTHSHAFEII
+275 INLQELTHSHAFEII
-290 LQSIADCDR
+290 LHSIADCDR
-299 LAEILKE
+299 LAEILRE
-306 SFKVLSYAD
+306 NFQILHYED

-326 SLMLRLKGE
+326 SLMMRLKGE

-381 DGECAKTTF
+381 DGACAKTTF

-408 GHLHELPQGAT
+408 GQLHELPQGAT
-419 AVDFAYSASLFLGN
+419 AVDFAYAASLFLGN
-433 HAVGAKINGET
+433 HAVGAKINGAS
-444 KPLSTPLLSGQ
+444 KPLSTPLTSGQ
-455 VIEIITDVLATPN
+455 VVEIITDVLATPN
-468 PDWLSFINTQKARRA
+468 PDWLSFVNTQKARRA

-492 QDEQRLV
+492 LEEQQLV
-499 GQQALNRALKLFNRS
+499 GQQALSRALKLFNRS
-514 VSDLSLADWE
+514 LKDLTDADWIDI
-524 NLLNWR
+524 LQWR
-530 HLNDKEQLFEQ
+530 HIDSKERLFEQ
-541 IAVGDLLPQLVANHL
+541 VAVGDLLPQLIANHL
-556 FSQDTIQ
+556 YAQHESVDTVYS
-563 TSNNSSR
+563 TR
-570 LILGTDGIDVK
+570 LIQGTEGVDVK

-616 QQQHPENIM
+616 QHLHPENIM
-625 PLQWTTEDSED
+625 PLHWSAED
-636 ISFTAY
+636 IDDVSFTAY
-642 LCLNMLLNDEQ
+642 LSIDMIMNDEQ
-653 ISELIYLC
+653 ISELIYQC
-661 RKEKVGV
+661 RKAKTGV
-668 ETVRS
+668 ESVHS
-673 HEDKTYVNIVVHNRK
+673 DNDKTYVNIVVHNRQ
-688 QIAEVIRN
+688 QIAQIIRD

-701 GFPRISRLAQPIA
+701 GFPRISRLAQPVHIS
-714 ITESAKVAS
+714 EASKAS

>member
-1 MHFIKALT
+1 
-9 VPIVISAVKGCSMP
+9 MP

-32 QLNAIIDAY
+32 QLKTIIDAY
-41 LSVSDVERVLVA
+41 LTESDVERVLAA
-53 CDYADTAHDGVA
+53 CDYADIAHDGIT

-89 AETLMAALLH
+89 PETLMAALLH
-99 DVIEDTE
+99 DVIEDTDFSKE
-106 FTKQDITEKFGLTV
+106 DIAEKFGKTV
-120 AELVDG
+120 SELVDG

-168 MTTLGALRP
+168 MTTLDALRP
-177 DKRARIAQETFEIFV
+177 DKRARIAQETFDIFV
-192 PMARLVGM
+192 PMARIVGM
-200 NEMADNLEHLCY
+200 NEMGDNLEHLCY

-232 KRCEYQTKWENNLT
+232 KRCEYQSKWENNLT
-246 TLLEQH
+246 ELLKTH
-252 QITGRIKKK
+252 QISGRIKKK

-275 IDLQELTHSHAFEII
+275 IDLHELTHSHAFEII
-290 LQSIADCDR
+290 LNSIADCDR
-299 LAEILKE
+299 LAEVLRE
-306 SFKVLSYAD
+306 SFQVLHFAD

-326 SLMLRLKGE
+326 SLLMRLKGE
-335 KTTLSLTIQT
+335 NTTLSLTIQT

-356 VLGENAPQ
+356 VLGDSAPQ

-375 NLNVLV
+375 NLNVLI
-381 DGECAKTTF
+381 DGACAKTTF

-419 AVDFAYSASLFLGN
+419 VVDFAYSASLFLGN

-444 KPLSTPLLSGQ
+444 KPLSTPLHNGQ

-468 PDWLSFINTQKARRA
+468 PDWLSFVNTQKARRA

-492 QDEQRLV
+492 IEEQRLV
-499 GQQALNRALKLFNRS
+499 GQQALNRALKLFN
-514 VSDLSLADWE
+514 VSIKDLTEADWLE
-524 NLLNWR
+524 LLQWR
-530 HLNDKEQLFEQ
+530 HVENKDQLFEQ

-556 FSQDTIQ
+556 FAQDQ
-563 TSNNSSR
+563 GQQESDR
-570 LILGTDGIDVK
+570 LIQGTEGVDVK

-605 HRARCHNLLHE
+605 HRARCYNLLHE
-616 QQQHPENIM
+616 QHLHPENIM
-625 PLQWTTEDSED
+625 PLQWNNENEEE

-642 LCLNMLLNDEQ
+642 LLISMAMDDEQ
-653 ISELIYLC
+653 VSDLIYQC

-668 ETVRS
+668 EMVRNQD
-673 HEDKTYVNIVVHNRK
+673 DKTYVNVVVHNRK
-688 QIAEVIRN
+688 QIAKIIRD

-701 GFPRISRLAQPIA
+701 GFPRISRLAQPINIA
-714 ITESAKVAS
+714 ETSVAS

>member
-1 MHFIKALT
+1 
-9 VPIVISAVKGCSMP
+9 MP
-23 GPMVSQAKQ
+23 GPQVSQARQ
-32 QLNAIIDAY
+32 QLKIIIDAY
-41 LSVSDVERVLVA
+41 LSVSEVERVLMA
-53 CDYADTAHDGVA
+53 CDYADIAHDGVT

-71 YILHPIAVSCIL
+71 YILHPIAVSSIL
-83 AHMRLD
+83 SHMRLD

-106 FTKQDITEKFGLTV
+106 FNKDDISKNFGHTV

-126 VTKLSQSSDKEYNK
+126 VTKLSHSSDKEYNK

-168 MTTLGALRP
+168 MTTLGSLRP
-177 DKRARIAQETFEIFV
+177 DKRRRIAQETFDIFV
-192 PMARLVGM
+192 PMARIVGM

-212 QNLDLDMYNNVQEA
+212 QNLDLDMYNNIQEA
-226 LLQTKP
+226 LLRTKP
-232 KRCEYQTKWENNLT
+232 KRCDYQSLWEKNLT
-246 TLLEQH
+246 DLLQQH
-252 QITGRIKKK
+252 QISGRIKKK
-261 NNNIELLRHFVKND
+261 NNNIELLRHFIKND
-275 IDLQELTHSHAFEII
+275 INLQELTHSHAFEII
-290 LQSIADCDR
+290 LHSIADCDR
-299 LAEILKE
+299 LAEILRE
-306 SFKVLSYAD
+306 NFQILHYED

-326 SLMLRLKGE
+326 SLMMRLKGE
-335 KTTLSLTIQT
+335 KTTLSLTLQT

-375 NLNVLV
+375 NLNVLI
-381 DGECAKTTF
+381 DGACAKTTF
-390 SELLDYLH
+390 SDLLDYLH

-444 KPLSTPLLSGQ
+444 KPLSTPLISGQ

-468 PDWLSFINTQKARRA
+468 PDWLSFVNTQKARRA
-483 LQNILRDQD
+483 LQNILREQD
-492 QDEQRLV
+492 IEEQQLV

-514 VSDLSLADWE
+514 SKDLTEADWIDI
-524 NLLNWR
+524 LQWR
-530 HLNDKEQLFEQ
+530 HVETKEQLFEQ

-556 FSQDTIQ
+556 FAHDQNIEIQ
-563 TSNNSSR
+563 FSTR
-570 LILGTDGIDVK
+570 LIQGTEGVDVK

-616 QQQHPENIM
+616 QHLHPENIM
-625 PLQWTTEDSED
+625 PLQWSSEDIED
-636 ISFTAY
+636 ISFNAY
-642 LCLNMLLNDEQ
+642 LSIDLSMNDEQ
-653 ISELIYLC
+653 ISDLIYQC
-661 RKEKVGV
+661 RKEKTGV
-668 ETVRS
+668 EMV
-673 HEDKTYVNIVVHNRK
+673 HNHDGKTYVNIVVHNRK
-688 QIAEVIRN
+688 QIAQIIRD

-701 GFPRISRLAQPIA
+701 GFPRIARLGQPIN
-714 ITESAKVAS
+714 ISETSKAS

>member
-1 MHFIKALT
+1 
-9 VPIVISAVKGCSMP
+9 MP

-32 QLNAIIDAY
+32 QLKAIIDAY
-41 LSVSDVERVLVA
+41 LSVSDVERVLEA
-53 CDYADTAHDGVA
+53 CDYADIAHDGIT

-126 VTKLSQSSDKEYNK
+126 VTKLSHSSDKEYNK

-252 QITGRIKKK
+252 HISGRIKKK

-299 LAEILKE
+299 LADILKE
-306 SFKVLSYAD
+306 SFKVLNYAD

-326 SLMLRLKGE
+326 SLMMRLKGE
-335 KTTLSLTIQT
+335 KTILSLTIQT

-444 KPLSTPLLSGQ
+444 KPLSTPLVSGQ

-514 VSDLSLADWE
+514 VKDLTLADWE
-524 NLLNWR
+524 NVLNWR
-530 HLNDKEQLFEQ
+530 HLTDKEQLFEQ

-556 FSQDTIQ
+556 FAQDAIQ
-563 TSNNSSR
+563 TPTNSSR
-570 LILGTDGIDVK
+570 LILGTDGVDVK

-605 HRARCHNLLHE
+605 HRSRCHNLLHE
-616 QQQHPENIM
+616 QHLHPENIM
-625 PLQWTTEDSED
+625 PLHWTTEDSED

-673 HEDKTYVNIVVHNRK
+673 HEEKTYVNIVVHNRK
-688 QIAEVIRN
+688 QIAEIIRN

-701 GFPRISRLAQPIA
+701 GFPRISRLAQPVA
-714 ITESAKVAS
+714 INETAKVAS